1 MQSIRT
7 KLLYF
12 FQNLS
17 MLTTWGAVGV
27 TGAGRS
33 PAGLS
38 TGSSVVALGVV
49 GSFFGGAPF
58 ATASGGFG
66 SDLPLATSRGV
77 GGFFAALLLRNCKPM
92 WPDGS
97 AKAVS
102 AANGMTSVAGIFWN
116 VRPTSN

>member
-33 PAGLS
+33 PPGLS

-77 GGFFAALLLRNCKPM
+77 GAFFAALLLRNCKPN
-92 WPDGS
+92 WTDGS
-97 AKAVS
+97 TNAVR
-102 AANGMTSVAGIFWN
+102 AATRLNSVAGIVWN
-116 VRPTSN
+116 VSPASN